1 MHRVQFAELVLGELL
16 PVLPFVV
23 QNARDRSPKRFARV
37 RIGAAD
43 RFEEAL
49 DQRAHRRLAKHHLE
63 LLGCGDEVI
72 LQLRLCSICKRRQTI
87 EGGVEALKKLAI
99 C

>member
-1 MHRVQFAELVLGELL
+1 
-16 PVLPFVV
+16 
-23 QNARDRSPKRFARV
+23 
-37 RIGAAD
+37 
-43 RFEEAL
+43 
-49 DQRAHRRLAKHHLE
+49 LAKHHLE